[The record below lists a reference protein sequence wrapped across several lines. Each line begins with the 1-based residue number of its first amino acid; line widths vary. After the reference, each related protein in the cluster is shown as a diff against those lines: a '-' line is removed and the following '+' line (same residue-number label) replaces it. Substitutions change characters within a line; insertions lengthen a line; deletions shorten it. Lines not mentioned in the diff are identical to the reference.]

1 MTTDNIFSGL
11 KVVDLASFI
20 AGPGAAVILSDFGA
34 EVIKVEP
41 PTGDLW
47 IIGYKVPPQPR
58 AKDNYPWHL
67 NNRNKR
73 GLALDLKSADAA
85 KILERLVKW
94 ADVLIVNTPHPAR
107 KKLKLTYEDVAQW
120 NPRLIYADVTGYGDK
135 GPDADLPGFD
145 ITSYWARSGLL
156 SLTRDAGAPPT
167 LPVAGSGDHAT
178 AVSLYSAIVTA
189 LYRRE
194 RTGKGSHVTT
204 SLLAE
209 GVWSASVSIQAAL
222 SGAKFY
228 GLHDR
233 KNPANAALNVYRAAD
248 DTWFV
253 LIVTSDKL
261 AAVAK
266 TIGRPDPL
274 TDPRFS
280 DPAKLMANMPQ
291 LTGILDE
298 VFGAQPMAHWYE
310 VLSGV
315 HVTFGAVRGPQEVI
329 NDPQLRMNDIVVP
342 LEGAGGKL
350 TSTISSPI
358 QVHGVS
364 KVSAKRAPDLGQHNE
379 EVLKELGFS
388 ATEVAGLRANG
399 TIGKPTPQ
407 PAAAATKPDASPAT
421 ASKPTPTAATA

>member
-1 MTTDNIFSGL
+1 MATDNIFSGL
-11 KVVDLASFI
+11 KVVDFASFI

-34 EVIKVEP
+34 DVIKVEP
-41 PTGDLW
+41 PAGDLW
-47 IIGYKVPPQPR
+47 RHGHQIPPQPQ
-58 AKDNYPWHL
+58 AKDPYPWHL
-67 NNRNKR
+67 ANRNKR
-73 GLALDLKSADAA
+73 GLALDLKSPSAGQVVQ
-85 KILERLVKW
+85 RLVEW

-107 KKLKLTYEDVAQW
+107 KRLKLEYDDVAAW
-120 NPRLIYADVTGYGDK
+120 NPRLIYADLTGFGEK

-156 SLTRDAGAPPT
+156 SMTRDAGVPPT
-167 LPVAGSGDHAT
+167 WPVAGSGDNAT
-178 AVSLYSAIVTA
+178 AVGLYSAIVTA

-194 RTGKGSHVTT
+194 RTGKGSYVTT

-209 GVWSASVSIQAAL
+209 GVWAASVSIQAAL
-222 SGAKFY
+222 ADAKFY

-266 TIGRPDPL
+266 AIGRPDLL
-274 TDPRFS
+274 TDPRFA
-280 DPAKLMANMPQ
+280 DPAKLMTNMPQ
-291 LTGILDE
+291 LTAILDE

-310 VLSGV
+310 ILSGV

-329 NDPQLRMNDIVVP
+329 NDPQLRANDIVVP
-342 LEGAGGKL
+342 LEGAGGKV

-358 QVHGVS
+358 QIHGVS
-364 KVSAKRAPDLGQHNE
+364 KVTAKRAPEIGEHNE
-379 EVLKELGFS
+379 QILEELGFS
-388 ATEVAGLRANG
+388 AAGIDGLRAGGAVPN
-399 TIGKPTPQ
+399 
-407 PAAAATKPDASPAT
+407 ATKR
-421 ASKPTPTAATA
+421 AA